1 MRVGSRMASSG
12 VAWRLALTVWL
23 VYVLHFASNVVRE
36 TYLAISLGESLSIR
50 VDDYLGLHPD
60 LFEIEGRGGYI
71 NNNPGASMLGAVP
84 YAIAHPFIA
93 GLLKLKPELARPK
106 PVAEYDD
113 ARPNR
118 NRFMNEARARGLDVK
133 LGLAAAVLQAG
144 LMAPLGA
151 LSAVLMFLFLRA
163 RLASERNALW
173 LALLFA
179 FGTPMFFRA
188 AFINQNAIIAHA
200 ALIGFLAVA
209 GLESRDA
216 RSARPAWRWFV
227 CGLMLGFGIL
237 CDYSAA
243 PLAVAFGVW
252 LLALGWRENG
262 VRGAL
267 RAGLWYVAGAAIP
280 IAILFGYQWAAF
292 GHPLYPAQRYMP
304 DTRLSVRGWNGFSAP
319 TIDLLWRNLFDPRFG
334 LIVFCPMLA
343 GAIAAPFLDR
353 GNGPSNGE
361 LGLILGASV
370 ALYLFSSAN
379 QFALL
384 QFNTGVRYLVPVVPL
399 LFIALVPVL
408 LRLSPLWRFLLIV
421 PTVAIS
427 WSVSMARE
435 SVPVS
440 LSHIFLG
447 GFELPWLTVLRKTA
461 GAYAP
466 FLERGASPIPLFCLL
481 GVTLWFVWRNVGKDR
496 PGLL

>member
-1 MRVGSRMASSG
+1 VTLAVGDQDRRAQVG
-12 VAWRLALTVWL
+12 VEIRQ
-23 VYVLHFASNVVRE
+23 
-36 TYLAISLGESLSIR
+36 LGT
-50 VDDYLGLHPD
+50 
-60 LFEIEGRGGYI
+60 
-71 NNNPGASMLGAVP
+71 GANRQS
-84 YAIAHPFIA
+84 PFIG
-93 GLLKLKPELARPK
+93 GLLKLRPELARPK
-106 PVAEYDD
+106 PGAEYDD

-133 LGLAAAVLQAG
+133 LGLAAAVMQAG

-163 RLASERNALW
+163 RLGDERRALW
-173 LALLFA
+173 LSLLFA
-179 FGTPMFFRA
+179 FGTPVFFRA

-200 ALIGFLAVA
+200 VLVGFLAVT
-209 GLESRDA
+209 GFERLDERV
-216 RSARPAWRWFV
+216 ARPAWRYLV

-252 LLALGWRENG
+252 LLALGWSESR
-262 VRGAL
+262 VQGAL
-267 RAGLWYVAGAAIP
+267 RAGLWYVAGAAVP

-292 GHPLYPAQRYMP
+292 GSPLYPAQRYMP
-304 DTRLSVRGWNGFSAP
+304 DTRLSVRGWNGFALP
-319 TIDLLWRNLFDPRFG
+319 TVELLWRNLFDPRYG
-334 LIVFCPMLA
+334 LLAFCPMLA
-343 GAIAAPFLDR
+343 AALFAPFVRRDS
-353 GNGPSNGE
+353 GPTGSE
-361 LGLILGASV
+361 LALILGSSL

-384 QFNTGVRYLVPVVPL
+384 QFNTGVRYLVPLVPL

-408 LRLSPLWRFLLIV
+408 LRLSPVWRFVLIV

-466 FLERGASPIPLFCLL
+466 FLEQGATPIPLFCLL
-481 GVTLWFVWRNVGKDR
+481 GVTLWLVWRNVGKDL
-496 PGLL
+496 PGRS